1 MMAGIKDAERLA
13 TTPRRNRGGL
23 RAQRLLWRAA
33 LVLLIVWPPV
43 AWAAAR
49 ALIVA
54 ADAVPQPAAI
64 VILSGAATYVERT
77 RTAAQL
83 FAAGRAPKIILTND
97 NERSSWVSAE
107 QRNPFFSER
116 AAAELLNAGVPAN
129 KIELIPQPIFSTYE
143 EACAVRAY
151 AVAHELRS
159 LLVVTS
165 AYHSRRAWWTWERA
179 FRGSGIEL
187 GMACAP
193 TGEQTPAPAVWW
205 MHGHGWR
212 AVAAEYPKLVY
223 YWLRYA

>member
-1 MMAGIKDAERLA
+1 
-13 TTPRRNRGGL
+13 
-23 RAQRLLWRAA
+23 
-33 LVLLIVWPPV
+33 
-43 AWAAAR
+43 
-49 ALIVA
+49 LIVA

-64 VILSGAATYVERT
+64 VVLSGAGTYLERT
-77 RTAAQL
+77 RAAAQL
-83 FAAGRAPKIILTND
+83 FTAGRAPKIILTND
-97 NERSSWVSAE
+97 NERGRWVSAE

-143 EACAVRAY
+143 EAHAVRAY

-159 LLVVTS
+159 LLIVTS
-165 AYHSRRAWWTWERA
+165 AYHSRRAWWTWARV

-187 GMACAP
+187 GMTHAP

-205 MHGHGWR
+205 MQWHGWR
-212 AVAAEYPKLVY
+212 AVAVEYPKLIY